1 MRKVNLFW
9 AFLYHFFFLYSPQQ
23 SNVLQASP
31 SWHNQ
36 KSPMML
42 NVDSPRVPILSPQ
55 TPPGVPPGVHSPA
68 VQHSPAFQQQSQHSS
83 YQHSPAQFFQQPSP
97 NMMPV
102 QSPRVVQEGPKQ
114 VLEKLLDGSPAAAE
128 ASPMHMP
135 ILETTR

>member
-1 MRKVNLFW
+1 MGASFS
-9 AFLYHFFFLYSPQQ
+9 YFFLYSPQQ

-42 NVDSPRVPILSPQ
+42 NQDSPRVPILSPQ

-114 VLEKLLDGSPAAAE
+114 VLEKLLDGSPAAVHAE

>member
-1 MRKVNLFW
+1 
-9 AFLYHFFFLYSPQQ
+9 
-23 SNVLQASP
+23 
-31 SWHNQ
+31 
-36 KSPMML
+36 MML

-135 ILETTR
+135 ILETTRYFFKEYLCKK